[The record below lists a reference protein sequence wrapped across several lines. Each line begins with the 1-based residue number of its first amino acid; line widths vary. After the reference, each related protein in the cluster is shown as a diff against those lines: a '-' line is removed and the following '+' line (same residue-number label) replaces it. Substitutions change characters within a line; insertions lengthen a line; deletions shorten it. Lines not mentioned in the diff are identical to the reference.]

1 LVDADSCPV
10 KDEIVEIASKYQVEA
25 LDMRF
30 LSAKERRR
38 GNYGKGPKPY
48 S

>member
-1 LVDADSCPV
+1 MVMVVAGSCPV
-10 KDEIVEIASKYQVEA
+10 KDEIVEIASKYQDEA

-38 GNYGKGPKPY
+38 GKYGKGP
-48 S
+48 